1 MRAIL
6 WAGLVCAIL
15 VVDSTAVSSLDNSPP
30 QKPVRAHR
38 AAPLLLLVTDD
49 GKTIGGVAL
58 TAQ

>member
-1 MRAIL
+1 MRAIR

-15 VVDSTAVSSLDNSPP
+15 VVDSTAVSSLDNSSLE
-30 QKPVRAHR
+30 KPARAV
-38 AAPLLLLVTDD
+38 APAPLLLLVSGD